1 MAGNMDESQARVVA
15 GKGWPSFTPSN
26 SREWDGGVDLWSSVE
41 SGIVRKSRFP
51 RLYLYPSL
59 KTCHESY

>member
-1 MAGNMDESQARVVA
+1 MDESQARVVA

-26 SREWDGGVDLWSSVE
+26 GREWDGGVDLWSSVE
-41 SGIVRKSRFP
+41 SGIVRNNRFP